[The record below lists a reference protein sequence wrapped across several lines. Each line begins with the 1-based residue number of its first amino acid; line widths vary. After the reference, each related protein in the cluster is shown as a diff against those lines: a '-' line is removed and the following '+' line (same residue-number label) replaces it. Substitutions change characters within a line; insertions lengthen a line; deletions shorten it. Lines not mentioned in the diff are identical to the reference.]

1 LTTGGQ
7 VLITKVPEDVVKK
20 SSRHMRQVILGRL
33 YTHLDECYS
42 ISLSEEF
49 PTEGHV
55 SLHQIDAILAFKSDP
70 QLDELRA
77 ALERLEEGTFGLCLS
92 CKEQIDDNLMD
103 ADPMRRMC
111 ERCERVYSHVVL
123 KYEGS
128 ALPV

>member
-1 LTTGGQ
+1 
-7 VLITKVPEDVVKK
+7 VKK

-33 YTHLDECYS
+33 YTHLDEYYS

-49 PTEGHV
+49 PTEDRV
-55 SLHQIDAILAFKSDP
+55 SLNQIDAILAFKSDP

-77 ALERLEEGTFGLCLS
+77 AFERLEEGTFGLCLS

-103 ADPMRRMC
+103 DDPTRRMC

-123 KYEGS
+123 KQQAS
-128 ALPV
+128 AIPA